1 MVSGC
6 LNRSNFKLVSCEF
19 QFLIQAPIFYNPAPA
34 LLCRLKFADLNLV
47 HTILVMFVITDDK
60 IPQY

>member
-19 QFLIQAPIFYNPAPA
+19 QAPIFYNPAPA